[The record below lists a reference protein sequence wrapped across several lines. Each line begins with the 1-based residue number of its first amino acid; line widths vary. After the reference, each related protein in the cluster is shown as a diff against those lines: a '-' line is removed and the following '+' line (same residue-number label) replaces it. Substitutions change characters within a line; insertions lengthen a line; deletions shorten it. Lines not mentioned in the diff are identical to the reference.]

1 MPKPSQE
8 ETDFA
13 PSYILVFNKDGEL
26 QYTLGQRGTP
36 DLPFYYIPASLCVSL
51 YGLKLSIMKEDA
63 MEKCSGGLLRDMS
76 GRKSGLTGWPLA
88 SEKQLFPE
96 DLEIS
101 PAHRHKTSGFCL
113 GIGRQI
119 FTEDDLIHQVEI
131 DEDLLVAPN
140 EFRFVFQDLEG
151 KVRI

>member
-1 MPKPSQE
+1 MEKE
-8 ETDFA
+8 E
-13 PSYILVFNKDGEL
+13 LLCVL
-26 QYTLGQRGTP
+26 
-36 DLPFYYIPASLCVSL
+36 YIPASPCVSL
-51 YGLKLSIMKEDA
+51 YGLTLSIIEKDA

-76 GRKSGLTGWPLA
+76 GRKSGLTGRPLA
-88 SEKQLFPE
+88 SEKQPFPE
-96 DLEIS
+96 NLEIS
-101 PAHRHKTSGFCL
+101 PAHRYKTSGFCL

-119 FTEDDLIHQVEI
+119 ITEDDLIHQVEI